1 VKLCHFNMLICFSS
15 LIKEPVIL
23 QEALWLLLFPRGMIF
38 VSSLLLSV
46 DLEDVRDWV
55 KDGACYREGVQENT
69 RIYLQQFKKWGVKAT
84 FFVVG
89 EVARRYPQLIGEIIE
104 AGHELACHGDV
115 HLQLD
120 KLSAKEFHIDIQ
132 RNLAALKAAGGEKI
146 VGFRAPTF
154 SLTARSA
161 WAHEVLADLGFTYS
175 SSVLPAKN
183 PLYGWPE
190 FGKEAK
196 KVAGSL
202 WELPVSLYEIP
213 GLPVPMAGGV
223 YFRVLPFFLSK
234 WAIGQSIGKKQ
245 PVVTYFHP
253 YDIDTKQERFMHP
266 DIGGKNYLNMLM
278 YIGRA
283 KVLNRLDMLHQ
294 LFPFQAYGD
303 YVNHLQTKG

>member
-1 VKLCHFNMLICFSS
+1 MC
-15 LIKEPVIL
+15 
-23 QEALWLLLFPRGMIF
+23 

-55 KDGACYREGVQENT
+55 ENGKRYREGVPANT
-69 RIYLQQFKKWGVKAT
+69 RNYLEHFKRWGVKAT

-89 EVARRYPQLIGEIIE
+89 EVARRYPHLIGEILE

-120 KLSAKEFHIDIQ
+120 KLSPQEFRTDIE
-132 RNLAALKAAGGEKI
+132 RNLAALENAGGKGI

-154 SLTARSA
+154 SLTARTA
-161 WAHEVLADLGFTYS
+161 WAHAVLADLGFSYS
-175 SSVLPAKN
+175 SSVLPAQN

-190 FGKEAK
+190 FGKDARK
-196 KVAGSL
+196 TAGGL
-202 WELPVSLYEIP
+202 WELPVTLHGIP

-223 YFRVLPFFLSK
+223 YFRVLPFLLSR
-234 WAIGQSIGKKQ
+234 WAIARSIGKGR

-253 YDIDTKQERFMHP
+253 YDIDTGQERFMHP
-266 DIGGKNYLNMLM
+266 DLGGKKHLNMLM

-283 KVLNRLDMLHQ
+283 KVLGRLDILHRS
-294 LFPFQAYGD
+294 FPFQAYGD
-303 YVNHLQTKG
+303 YVKALQAGSLVPTG

>member
-1 VKLCHFNMLICFSS
+1 M
-15 LIKEPVIL
+15 
-23 QEALWLLLFPRGMIF
+23 
-38 VSSLLLSV
+38 SSLLLSV

-55 KDGACYREGVQENT
+55 KDGAGYREAVPDNT
-69 RIYLQQFKKWGVKAT
+69 RQYLAQFKEWGVRAT

-120 KLSAKEFHIDIQ
+120 KLSPRQFRADLQH
-132 RNLAALKAAGGEKI
+132 NLAALENAGGKGIE
-146 VGFRAPTF
+146 GFRAPTF
-154 SLTARSA
+154 SLTARTA

-175 SSVLPAKN
+175 SSVLPANN

-190 FGKEAK
+190 FGKAARK
-196 KVAGSL
+196 MVGGL
-202 WELPVSLYEIP
+202 WELPVTLHAIP
-213 GLPVPMAGGV
+213 GLPVPIAGGV
-223 YFRVLPFFLSK
+223 YFRVLPFFLTR
-234 WAIGQSIGKKQ
+234 WAIGQSLGNGR

-266 DIGGKNYLNMLM
+266 DLGEKKHLNMLM

-283 KVLNRLDMLHQ
+283 KVLNRLDILHRS
-294 LFPFQAYGD
+294 FPFQAYKE
-303 YVNHLQTKG
+303 YVNHLRAGS